1 MNHLLNSLRSAKP
14 ATERTHLS
22 NLAYGACSALM
33 PYALATLLL
42 IAFG

>member
-1 MNHLLNSLRSAKP
+1 MNQLLNALRSTTSK
-14 ATERTHLS
+14 TERTALS

-42 IAFG
+42 VAFG